1 MDDYEERQQ
10 NDDEFIN
17 QDQVSQSD
25 NVPIVAYGFKKR
37 NEIRLILLLV
47 QAVLCL
53 TCKFIW
59 PTVNE
64 ECNFD
69 STTFNTLFLYIC
81 LTIETS
87 LRLAL
92 YLVVTNDEQITR
104 PRNNLFEVFLSL
116 VYLTWLLV
124 IRSDLKFNKPCLVPP
139 SYSLIVFI
147 LLLVFVSSSDFIG
160 WLLIILILALFGY
173 FAGYGLYMT
182 IMLVYYLCKEYPAVA
197 VVFFSML
204 CLLSFI
210 YYCCKR

>member
-124 IRSDLKFNKPCLVPP
+124 IRSDLKFNKPCLAPP
-139 SYSLIVFI
+139 SYSLIVFF